1 MSFSISKRWH
11 RFYAEYDNG
20 LDTTEIKE
28 NTVDVDKEIAVI
40 VKAKEDLTIYA
51 KKEMVDK
58 WVTIDVPAKSLYRID
73 ASKYEAMNVFRT
85 DVGDPVRVSI
95 KSLGRSFGA
104 DESVMDDQ
112 IDTIEAKRSFEW
124 LEPFTIA

>member
-51 KKEMVDK
+51 KKEMVDT

-73 ASKYEAMNVFRT
+73 ASKYEAMNVFRK

-95 KSLGRSFGA
+95 KSLGRSFGT